1 MRVGGIVL
9 CGGRS
14 RRMGVSKA
22 DLPFGPETMLQ
33 RVVRLLSEVVEPI
46 VVVAAPQQALPR
58 LPDQVILARDHR
70 EGRGPLEGLY
80 AGLSALQSRADA
92 AYLTGCDVP
101 LLAPGFVRRMIEL
114 LGDHEVAVPVEGDFH
129 HPLAAVYRVSVLP
142 HVAELL
148 KANQLRPVLLYGR
161 VSTRR
166 VPLEELKIADPE
178 LQTLANLNCPDD
190 YFQALARAGLA
201 LPK

>member
-1 MRVGGIVL
+1 MHVGGIVL

-58 LPDQVILARDHR
+58 LPEQVILARDHR

-80 AGLSALQSRADA
+80 AGLSAIQLRAEA

-101 LLAPGFVRRMIEL
+101 LLVPGFVRRMIEL
-114 LGDHEVAVPVEGDFH
+114 LGDDEAAVPVEGDFH

-148 KANQLRPVLLYGR
+148 EANQLRPVLLYER

-166 VPLEELKIADPE
+166 VPLEELSVADPE

-201 LPK
+201 LPR